1 MDTRLYLSKQAKEN
15 PQEALETLRLAA
27 AEVFTESESNLTELQ
42 EKHWF
47 KRLFE
52 MLTFSRNNEKALAK
66 SVASLAALQEIVVKA
81 LLVLSI
87 QNTELSGDVRDLAE
101 DHRLLSEQINRI
113 AQTQY
118 KLANRLNELEYGVK
132 HELLI
137 SELKEH
143 KKAVVFGIYM
153 AFVSSKN
160 QQVSKTGM
168 DFTAALC
175 KAFGTNTPEERDAT
189 YIDKLSSEEQELL
202 FKLLQSWIY
211 LCTEKFG
218 EDKIFDSFA
227 ISNKRKRELC
237 ERIRTAIEMQGVENY
252 IEWYADQEALFEDD
266 INEIDD
272 TELEFAEK
280 EIVTR
285 YMDFDDTAIRAVIAQ
300 YETCFGTD
308 KLDIYNP
315 DNYEE
320 IAKRIQNVN
329 PAISREAVVGIYH
342 CGGDVMLTTH
352 AMYAN
357 NKKFTYSLFNESNLA
372 LGTTGG
378 EKYRLMLPECDGNN
392 ATLEID
398 ADMPALREM
407 LLSLSKIKTA
417 STDESVPFEKL
428 SPELRKAYYI
438 LLLFIISDTKLP
450 VFDTYA
456 RIAALESEQEKNV
469 FEDICENGIILPDDI
484 AEYRSAVADFFDN
497 VPYPSRQIISRWAI
511 TNALETLSLTKWS
524 NAVSNR
530 EEDLVFCMDYA
541 NIQNDVKDKYR
552 TLESAMLEP
561 YFIDEQL
568 TGEKLTYFFNHST
581 LLTNPIWSV
590 FAAFLSMGGSALIQM
605 IKAANMRK
613 ALIQSHLI
621 AYSNIENML
630 FSGEQSLVGVTDN
643 EREAFDNRVKYLKDK
658 VE

>member
-1 MDTRLYLSKQAKEN
+1 
-15 PQEALETLRLAA
+15 
-27 AEVFTESESNLTELQ
+27 
-42 EKHWF
+42 
-47 KRLFE
+47 
-52 MLTFSRNNEKALAK
+52 
-66 SVASLAALQEIVVKA
+66 
-81 LLVLSI
+81 
-87 QNTELSGDVRDLAE
+87 
-101 DHRLLSEQINRI
+101 
-113 AQTQY
+113 
-118 KLANRLNELEYGVK
+118 
-132 HELLI
+132 
-137 SELKEH
+137 
-143 KKAVVFGIYM
+143 
-153 AFVSSKN
+153 
-160 QQVSKTGM
+160 
-168 DFTAALC
+168 
-175 KAFGTNTPEERDAT
+175 
-189 YIDKLSSEEQELL
+189 
-202 FKLLQSWIY
+202 
-211 LCTEKFG
+211 
-218 EDKIFDSFA
+218 
-227 ISNKRKRELC
+227 
-237 ERIRTAIEMQGVENY
+237 
-252 IEWYADQEALFEDD
+252 
-266 INEIDD
+266 
-272 TELEFAEK
+272 
-280 EIVTR
+280 
-285 YMDFDDTAIRAVIAQ
+285 
-300 YETCFGTD
+300 
-308 KLDIYNP
+308 
-315 DNYEE
+315 
-320 IAKRIQNVN
+320 
-329 PAISREAVVGIYH
+329 
-342 CGGDVMLTTH
+342 MLTTH

-398 ADMPALREM
+398 ADMPALKEM

-450 VFDTYA
+450 VFDAYA

-469 FEDICENGIILPDDI
+469 FEDICESGIILPDDI

-541 NIQNDVKDKYR
+541 NIHNDVKDKYR

-621 AYSNIENML
+621 AYSNIENVL
-630 FSGEQSLVGVTDN
+630 FSGEHTLAGVTDN
-643 EREAFDNRVKYLKDK
+643 EREAFDDRVKYLKDK

>member
-42 EKHWF
+42 EKPWF

-118 KLANRLNELEYGVK
+118 KLANRLIEWEYGVK

-237 ERIRTAIEMQGVENY
+237 ERIRTAVEMQGVENY

-266 INEIDD
+266 INEIDE
-272 TELEFAEK
+272 TELEYAEK

-320 IAKRIQNVN
+320 IAKRI
-329 PAISREAVVGIYH
+329 
-342 CGGDVMLTTH
+342 MLIRLFLERQWLVSITVA
-352 AMYAN
+352 AM
-357 NKKFTYSLFNESNLA
+357 
-372 LGTTGG
+372 
-378 EKYRLMLPECDGNN
+378 
-392 ATLEID
+392 
-398 ADMPALREM
+398 
-407 LLSLSKIKTA
+407 
-417 STDESVPFEKL
+417 
-428 SPELRKAYYI
+428 
-438 LLLFIISDTKLP
+438 
-450 VFDTYA
+450 
-456 RIAALESEQEKNV
+456 
-469 FEDICENGIILPDDI
+469 
-484 AEYRSAVADFFDN
+484 
-497 VPYPSRQIISRWAI
+497 
-511 TNALETLSLTKWS
+511 
-524 NAVSNR
+524 
-530 EEDLVFCMDYA
+530 
-541 NIQNDVKDKYR
+541 
-552 TLESAMLEP
+552 
-561 YFIDEQL
+561 
-568 TGEKLTYFFNHST
+568 
-581 LLTNPIWSV
+581 
-590 FAAFLSMGGSALIQM
+590 
-605 IKAANMRK
+605 
-613 ALIQSHLI
+613 
-621 AYSNIENML
+621 
-630 FSGEQSLVGVTDN
+630 
-643 EREAFDNRVKYLKDK
+643 
-658 VE
+658 